1 MCKILDP
8 KFRLWNC
15 LITSLIFKKAYVNV
29 CGERWGWQFEK
40 ELSQFFLNQIFHFV
54 SSVMLGF
61 QMFYSTL
68 MKITEHN
75 GPVWSAGG
83 VAGDLEPTFSSA
95 LITLLYSETL
105 WNYVTVSLC

>member
-1 MCKILDP
+1 
-8 KFRLWNC
+8 
-15 LITSLIFKKAYVNV
+15 
-29 CGERWGWQFEK
+29 
-40 ELSQFFLNQIFHFV
+40 
-54 SSVMLGF
+54 MLGF

-105 WNYVTVSLC
+105 